1 MTFAFYLDAGARRR
15 TLLGLCAA
23 LSLTVTASLPFTA
36 HAADAYPVKPVRLIV
51 PFAPGGA
58 VDIVG
63 RLMAQSLTESLGQ
76 AFVVENRPGAGG
88 LLAMEEVAR
97 AAPDGYTL
105 AVGGAGPLT
114 VSPSLYRDRKFDP
127 IARFDP
133 VIWYAS
139 TPGLLVTNPS
149 LKADSVKALVALSG
163 TVSQP
168 LAMGSAG
175 SGSINHLMGE
185 YFQQVA
191 GVRWMHVPY
200 RGSAPA
206 LTDLIA
212 GNVQVMMDIVP
223 TAAPLVKSGKLR
235 ALAVTTPQRS
245 ATLPDVPTLA
255 ELGYTGFDVSSWL
268 SLNAPKGTPPAI
280 IARLN
285 QALNDGLN
293 QPDVRKRITDI
304 GAEPEGGPPDRVAAR
319 LKLDL
324 PRWSQLIDKAKIAVE

>member
-1 MTFAFYLDAGARRR
+1 MKLTFAHLLRPLVISLTCATAPLAGAY
-15 TLLGLCAA
+15 
-23 LSLTVTASLPFTA
+23 
-36 HAADAYPVKPVRLIV
+36 AADTYPTKPVRMIV

-127 IARFDP
+127 LERFDP

-139 TPGLLVTNPS
+139 TPGLLVVNPS
-149 LKADSVKALVALSG
+149 VKADSVSSLVALSKAS
-163 TVSQP
+163 TRP
-168 LAMGSAG
+168 MAMGSAG

-191 GVRWMHVPY
+191 GVQWMHVPY

-245 ATLPDVPTLA
+245 NTLPDVPTLQ
-255 ELGYTGFDVSSWL
+255 ELGYKGFDASSWL
-268 SLNAPKGTPPAI
+268 SLNVPKGTPPDV
-280 IARLN
+280 IAKLN
-285 QALNDGLN
+285 KALNDGLAK
-293 QPDVRKRITDI
+293 PEVRKRITDI
-304 GAEPEGGPPDRVAAR
+304 GAEPEGGTPEKVTAR
-319 LKLDL
+319 LKVDL
-324 PRWSQLIDKAKIAVE
+324 PRWKKMIEAGNIAVE

>member
-1 MTFAFYLDAGARRR
+1 MNLTFPR
-15 TLLGLCAA
+15 LLRSLFISATCAA
-23 LSLTVTASLPFTA
+23 GTMAGA
-36 HAADAYPVKPVRLIV
+36 HAADTYPTKPVRLIV

-76 AFVVENRPGAGG
+76 AFIVENRPGAGG
-88 LLAMEEVAR
+88 LIAMEEVAR

-127 IARFDP
+127 LARLDP

-139 TPGLLVTNPS
+139 TPGLLVVNPNV
-149 LKADSVKALVALSG
+149 KADSVASLVALSKA
-163 TVSQP
+163 SSRP
-168 LAMGSAG
+168 IAMGSAG

-185 YFQQVA
+185 YFQQVS
-191 GVRWMHVPY
+191 GVQWMHVPY
-200 RGSAPA
+200 RGSSPA

-235 ALAVTTPQRS
+235 ALAVTTPGRS
-245 ATLPDVPTLA
+245 NTLPDVPTMQ
-255 ELGYTGFDVSSWL
+255 ELGYKGFDVSSWL
-268 SLNAPKGTPPAI
+268 SLSVPKGTPPEI
-280 IARLN
+280 IAKLN
-285 QALNDGLN
+285 KALNEGLARA
-293 QPDVRKRITDI
+293 DVRKRITDI
-304 GAEPEGGPPDRVAAR
+304 GAEPEGGSPDKVSAR

-324 PRWSQLIDKAKIAVE
+324 PRWKKLIDSANIAVE